1 MSSEDNIII
10 LDDDESMLIP
20 LGVNDDEPSPKQIYN
35 AIVGLAVSHNKLA
48 KDVYAFQTETNK
60 CLKSNKDNIEK
71 IPQILNEN
79 KILEVKIT
87 KLEKQVDFIN
97 QKEKVNNIVIN
108 GVPKIAVDKL
118 PIILHKITKIL
129 VGRDVSYEYIS
140 AMKVKPG
147 SKSNPIVVKVTH
159 ERDKNILM
167 KKKKEIGEMFI
178 EQLGFDVA
186 KLPNSKV
193 YLSNHLIT
201 SVYNLLKEARK
212 LKKRGYEFIWSR
224 NTSVFIQKDST
235 AKKMKFDTVL
245 ELEEFTR
252 NLN

>member
-60 CLKSNKDNIEK
+60 FLKSNKDNIEK

-159 ERDKNILM
+159 ERDKNKRRRLAKCLLNSLVSMLPSFQIV
-167 KKKKEIGEMFI
+167 KFI
-178 EQLGFDVA
+178 CQ
-186 KLPNSKV
+186 
-193 YLSNHLIT
+193 I
-201 SVYNLLKEARK
+201 
-212 LKKRGYEFIWSR
+212 I
-224 NTSVFIQKDST
+224 
-235 AKKMKFDTVL
+235 
-245 ELEEFTR
+245 
-252 NLN
+252 